1 MKPERIGGEVQRE
14 LSRFGP
20 AEGMTEIVRAWPAVM
35 GEQIARNAWPARL
48 SRDGKLHVATASSAW
63 AFELA
68 QLEPKLLERLGE
80 VLGDAAPAGLR
91 FAPGKLPE
99 LSAEDDAGASNVS
112 RARAGRGPGL
122 RDRRRVSSQN
132 RCKSGC
138 REPDEALLTAARSG
152 TLQSARKGE
161 ICRAFFID

>member
-1 MKPERIGGEVQRE
+1 MKPERIGDEVQRE

-20 AEGMTEIVRAWPAVM
+20 AEGMTEIVRAWPSVM
-35 GEQIARNAWPARL
+35 GEQIARNAWPARI

-80 VLGDAAPAGLR
+80 ALGDGTPAGLR

-99 LSAEDDAGASNVS
+99 RSAEDDAGPSKAVRAPTAEERELAAALASGIEDES
-112 RARAGRGPGL
+112 L
-122 RDRRRVSSQN
+122 RKVVAKAAAAS
-132 RCKSGC
+132 
-138 REPDEALLTAARSG
+138 LTRPS
-152 TLQSARKGE
+152 
-161 ICRAFFID
+161 